1 MSNYTLI
8 RTNDIA
14 DSQVTTAKIADANV
28 TTAKIADSNVTT
40 VKIADAN
47 VITSKIADA
56 NVTTAK
62 IADSAVVTAKIAD
75 DNVTKAKI
83 NADVPGIAMSQAAGG
98 ELDVNVDGSTI
109 NVNGSDQLQVP
120 ADGITATQIAANAVG
135 ASELADDAVDTAAI
149 QDDAVTNAKI
159 AADAIERSQIADDAV
174 GPDELDLAGN
184 YNFEGT
190 SAVAF
195 ASGGSASWAT
205 APTSPNHL
213 ANKAYVDSL
222 SAGLSWKNAVRAATT
237 GNITLSGAQTI
248 DGVSI
253 SDGDRVLVKDQTAGE
268 ENGIYVAATG
278 AWSRASDM
286 DAASEFPSAAVF
298 VSEGTANA
306 DLGFTCTND
315 SVTVGTTAIDFV
327 EFTGAYNVTAG
338 DGLSKSGNT
347 LNVNAGL
354 GIVID
359 SDTVATRLAGSGGLL
374 NDQGTGSDELAIKVH
389 QGVQTSSN
397 GLSAKFEA
405 ASGLAFGS
413 GDGLELV
420 PNGSKA
426 IEIDG
431 AGIAVK
437 INTDSLEFDAGTGA
451 IDVKDLGINT
461 AELANNAVTAAKIAD
476 DAIEERHLSNA
487 VLALMKGYTN
497 TSSFV
502 LTGGQTNIAL
512 PTDCPTTMPG
522 HLFFLN
528 GRLMEIGA
536 SKDYQVSGGNFV
548 LNEAGVAGD
557 TVLVVFDATA

>member
-1 MSNYTLI
+1 MSNFTLI
-8 RTNDIA
+8 RTNDMA
-14 DSQVTTAKIADANV
+14 DAQVTTAKIADLNV
-28 TTAKIADSNVTT
+28 TTGKMADSGVTT

-47 VITSKIADA
+47 VIT
-56 NVTTAK
+56 AK
-62 IADSAVVTAKIAD
+62 IADLNVTTDKLADNAVVTAKISD

-98 ELDVNVDGSTI
+98 ELDVNVDGATI
-109 NVNGSDQLQVP
+109 TVNGSDQLQVP
-120 ADGITATQIAANAVG
+120 TDGITATQIAANAVG
-135 ASELADDAVDTAAI
+135 SSELADDAVDTAAI

-159 AADAIERSQIADDAV
+159 AADAVQRSQIADDAV
-174 GPDELDLAGN
+174 GADELDLAAN

-190 SAVAF
+190 SAVTF
-195 ASGGSASWAT
+195 ATGGSASWAT
-205 APTSPNHL
+205 APTGPNHL

-222 SAGLSWKNAVRAATT
+222 SAGLSWKQAARAATT

-248 DGVSI
+248 DGVSVQA
-253 SDGDRVLVKDQTAGE
+253 GDRVLVKNQTAGE
-268 ENGIYVAATG
+268 ENGIYIASAT
-278 AWSRASDM
+278 AWARASDM
-286 DAASEFPSAAVF
+286 DLASEFPSAAVF
-298 VSEGTANA
+298 ISEGTVNA
-306 DLGFTCTND
+306 DLGYTCTND
-315 SVTVGTTAIDFV
+315 SVNVGTTAVSFV
-327 EFTGAYNVTAG
+327 EFTGAYNITAG
-338 DGLSKSGNT
+338 DGLTKSGNT
-347 LNVNAGL
+347 LNVAPGL

-359 SDTVATRLAGSGGLL
+359 SDTVATRILGSGGLL
-374 NDQGTGSDELAIKVH
+374 NNQGTGSDELAIKVH

-405 ASGLAFGS
+405 SSGLAFGS

-426 IEIDG
+426 IAIDG
-431 AGIAVK
+431 SGIAVK
-437 INTDSLEFDAGTGA
+437 INTASLEFDGGGELD
-451 IDVKDLGINT
+451 IKDLGVNT

-512 PTDCPTTMPG
+512 PTDCPNSVPG

-536 SKDYQVSGGNFV
+536 SKDYQVSGSNFV

-557 TVLVVFDATA
+557 TVQVIFDATA